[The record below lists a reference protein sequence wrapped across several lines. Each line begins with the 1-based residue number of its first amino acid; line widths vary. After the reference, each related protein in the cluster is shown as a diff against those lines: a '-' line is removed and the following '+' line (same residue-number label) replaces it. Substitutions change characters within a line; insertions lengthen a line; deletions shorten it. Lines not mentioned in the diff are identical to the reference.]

1 MMWPPSGVWS
11 GGHCPQAGRGD
22 RLQTVCK
29 GIGGIGVADARKVDH
44 GRIRPAIA
52 LKGNFPR
59 HGKR

>member
-1 MMWPPSGVWS
+1 M
-11 GGHCPQAGRGD
+11 
-22 RLQTVCK
+22 QTVCK